1 MNQSVRQTKMLTE
14 AAAAAGIAAILVLL
28 KLLAP
33 VLVSVTMMTA
43 AVPVAIICRYHG
55 LRWALGTSFAV
66 VCLVAMIGGPEIGL
80 TTALYAG
87 SLGCVMGNAMNRGC
101 GKARII
107 TETSV
112 MFLIYMT
119 YKISFS
125 IYIMGADQ
133 ILNEVIERFTHFVS
147 FLWTSIAGL
156 FVENP
161 APDAGLVT
169 AAALALVA
177 LLYLFE
183 AWGNSY
189 ISLDLATRLLA
200 RLKYVRR

>member
-1 MNQSVRQTKMLTE
+1 MNQSVQKTKMLTE

-33 VLVSVTMMTA
+33 VLVSVTMMVSP
-43 AVPVAIICRYHG
+43 VPIAIICRYHG
-55 LRWALGTSFAV
+55 LRWALGTSFATA
-66 VCLVAMIGGPEIGL
+66 CLVAMIGGPEIGL

-87 SLGCVMGNAMNRGC
+87 ALGCVMGSAMNRGAS
-101 GKARII
+101 KARTIF
-107 TETSV
+107 ETSV

-119 YKISFS
+119 YKITFS

-133 ILNEVIERFTHFVS
+133 ILNEVIERFTHFIS
-147 FLWTSIAGL
+147 FLWRTIAGL

-161 APDAGLVT
+161 VPNENAVAIGALTLV
-169 AAALALVA
+169 V

-183 AWGNSY
+183 AWGNSF
-189 ISLDLATRLLA
+189 IAQDLTTRLLA